1 MPSIMNPPSKAASH
15 ESKVE
20 VSLTPE
26 GLPQLFRD
34 LAANLEGKP
43 GGALDGAEIRGC
55 VKLKVEVKHKAGRTV
70 VKVKAKHEDPSAPAP
85 AKSAGKAPA
94 KAATGRPK
102 YGSLKKRMKSSWKV
116 VQGSVAAGALPPE
129 AATASFLADSEL
141 MILFPGKGD
150 EYYKPYAAALAAFR
164 QALGRGDMAA
174 LKKACVELERVKV
187 QCHARYK

>member
-1 MPSIMNPPSKAASH
+1 MPSTTMPPSKAASR

-55 VKLKVEVKHKAGRTV
+55 VKLKVEVKHKAGRAV

-102 YGSLKKRMKSSWKV
+102 YGSLKKRLKSSWKA
-116 VQGSVAAGALPPE
+116 VQEAVAAGSLPEGPM
-129 AATASFLADSEL
+129 AAAFLADSEL

-150 EYYKPYAAALAAFR
+150 EYYKPYATALAAFR
-164 QALGRGDMAA
+164 QALSRGDLAA
-174 LKKACVELERVKV
+174 LKKACAELDRVKV